1 MSDDKR
7 ADAPPPDA
15 TGQPQPREKG
25 VSATRESLRRRELA
39 ARAREEAV
47 ARREQAVSARED
59 AAQVRLTELLNT
71 QLRDA
76 NERLV
81 VATVT
86 AQGAEEDAERA
97 NRLKDEFLATLSHE
111 LRTPLNAVLGWARM
125 LASKQLTP
133 ERATHAVQTI
143 ERNASSLAHIID
155 DLLDVSRIIAGT
167 LQLEPRPVDVMAL
180 TETALDVVKP
190 LAAAKHIE
198 LRLLADPSA
207 RDVVNGD
214 FIRLEQ
220 VMWNLLANAIKFTP
234 EGGRVEVSVAGVE
247 SQIEVKVTD
256 TGQGISAEF
265 LPQMFERFRQADAAP
280 SRRHGGLGLGLAI
293 VRQLVELH
301 GGTVHA
307 ASPGEGRGAT
317 FTVRLPIAR
326 ADAPVERTS
335 QARERRS
342 AESTGSPKPRAQR
355 LDDLRIV
362 VVDDDRDGRTLTA
375 LVLAQAGASVKA
387 VASAREALHA
397 LERQQA
403 DALVTDIG
411 LPDEDGYAL
420 LRAIRQ
426 HEAER
431 GGFLPA
437 IALTGY
443 ARDEDR
449 KRVLAAGFQGHVGK
463 PVEPADLIAT
473 IADVARDARRW

>member
-1 MSDDKR
+1 
-7 ADAPPPDA
+7 
-15 TGQPQPREKG
+15 

-47 ARREQAVSARED
+47 ARREQAVGARED
-59 AAQVRLTELLNT
+59 AAKVRLAELLNA

-76 NERLV
+76 NARLV

-125 LASKQLTP
+125 LAAKQLTP

-143 ERNASSLAHIID
+143 ERNAASLAHLLD

-167 LQLEPRPVDVMAL
+167 LQLESRPIDVLAL
-180 TETALDVVKP
+180 TETALDGVKP

-198 LRLLADPSA
+198 LRLSADPSA
-207 RDVVNGD
+207 RAVVNGD

-234 EGGRVEVSVAGVE
+234 EGGLVEVSVADVG
-247 SQIEVKVTD
+247 SQIEVQVTD
-256 TGQGISAEF
+256 TGQGISADF
-265 LPQMFERFRQADAAP
+265 LPQMFERFRQADAAV

-301 GGTVHA
+301 GGTVQA

-326 ADAPVERTS
+326 TDAGVERTS
-335 QARERRS
+335 GARERRY

-362 VVDDDRDGRTLTA
+362 VVDDDADGRTLTA

-387 VASAREALHA
+387 VASAGEALHA
-397 LERQQA
+397 LDVQPA

-426 HEAER
+426 REAER

-449 KRVLAAGFQGHVGK
+449 RRVLAAGFQGHVAK
-463 PVEPADLIAT
+463 PVEPAELIAT
-473 IADVARDARRW
+473 IAAVAHDARQP